1 MRNCL
6 LTVSILTLFHLIL
19 VAQKP
24 AAEDRW
30 VDSVY
35 QTMNDTER
43 IGQMIMI
50 RAHSN
55 LGSDHIA
62 EVEYLI
68 KKYAVGSLCFF
79 QGTFRHSRA
88 R

>member
-68 KKYAVGSLCFF
+68 KNTPSVAFVSFKAHPNG
-79 QGTFRHSRA
+79 R
-88 R
+88 